1 MADLVK
7 VYTKEDIDKFSLE
20 ELEKTLK
27 TLENVRRSQGPYV
40 SQPNYAATMTSIKK
54 ALGKPSAP
62 DYEIDLYVRQR
73 IADIKNSNKPQNVK
87 GAMQAVKNKVKGA
100 IQAVK
105 NTGQKLS
112 GPAEQTVK
120 PVYDNNKKT
129 ELTGGRFVP
138 EQEQPKYN
146 DTDRQMTMQTGG
158 RVTKAPE
165 SVKQET
171 GYKTNAEL
179 DKEVS
184 LGHNVSGPLPKLSHK
199 PEKTL
204 QKGAGDNV
212 NGGGSGEDGDN
223 KSVRKSSQHS
233 LWGNTDE
240 VITDEIA
247 REYYNNSK
255 PVVQDYMSDPK
266 YQTDPEL
273 AAQQA
278 AIAAHNVIKGTP
290 STNMNGKTANQTLR
304 LSRLTDALNN
314 RVWTA
319 PVTGGYATETYGTA
333 DISNPT
339 GYKREAIET
348 ADTRQQQ
355 RLEQYEAAAR
365 DLDFNILKL
374 QQQYNLMKAQ
384 GADTTQLN
392 LWYQTAYQGM
402 MQQFGQN
409 LYHWQQQTDLKYN
422 VQKAHTIRNLNHRN
436 PEAASYLTAILGA
449 GVVNNIID
457 ADYNQA
463 MADIMNDPSLT
474 WQKKMAAVQLLT
486 ADMVQAP
493 MSQIT
498 GALEG
503 IMPGIKEVA
512 KTASPF
518 GGNKD
523 ASN

>member
-1 MADLVK
+1 MGKKVTVANVEYTRNDLQK
-7 VYTKEDIDKFSLE
+7 MTDE
-20 ELEKTLK
+20 ELRAYSELVNKKYSATD
-27 TLENVRRSQGPYV
+27 
-40 SQPNYAATMTSIKK
+40 PNIVATMKNAGYTDFNKFAAALLGAVNSGRKGTVFEQVLTDNAAEDKK
-54 ALGKPSAP
+54 NPGVEYGTAQKVAADVVNHTVAPVIAAGVAAGK
-62 DYEIDLYVRQR
+62 
-73 IADIKNSNKPQNVK
+73 
-87 GAMQAVKNKVKGA
+87 
-100 IQAVK
+100 
-105 NTGQKLS
+105 
-112 GPAEQTVK
+112 TVK
-120 PVYDNNKKT
+120 KGIEFAKDLAPTISKKGVLPTPYDGKKDS
-129 ELTGGRFVP
+129 
-138 EQEQPKYN
+138 
-146 DTDRQMTMQTGG
+146 DTNE
-158 RVTKAPE
+158 A
-165 SVKQET
+165 
-171 GYKTNAEL
+171 
-179 DKEVS
+179 S
-184 LGHNVSGPLPKLSHK
+184 LGNDISGPLPQLSQK
-199 PEKTL
+199 PKNVL
-204 QKGAGDNV
+204 QKGASD
-212 NGGGSGEDGDN
+212 GGGGEGGDN
-223 KSVRKSSQHS
+223 KNVRKSNQHS

-247 REYYNNSK
+247 KEYYNRSK
-255 PVVQDYMSDPK
+255 PIVQDYMSDPK
-266 YQTDPEL
+266 YQADPEL

-333 DISNPT
+333 DMSNPT

-348 ADTRQQQ
+348 ADTRQQK

-384 GADTTQLN
+384 GADTAQLN

-422 VQKAHTIRNLNHRN
+422 VQKAWTIRNLNHRN

-503 IMPGIKEVA
+503 IIPGIQEVA
-512 KTASPF
+512 KTVSPF
-518 GGNKD
+518 GGNKN

>member
-1 MADLVK
+1 MGKKVTVANVEYTRNDLQK
-7 VYTKEDIDKFSLE
+7 MTDE
-20 ELEKTLK
+20 ELRAYSELVNKKYSATD
-27 TLENVRRSQGPYV
+27 
-40 SQPNYAATMTSIKK
+40 PNIVATMKNAGYTNFNKFAAALLGAVNSGRKGTVFEQILTDNAAEDKK
-54 ALGKPSAP
+54 NPGVEYGTVQKVAADVVNHTAAPLIAAGVAAGK
-62 DYEIDLYVRQR
+62 
-73 IADIKNSNKPQNVK
+73 
-87 GAMQAVKNKVKGA
+87 
-100 IQAVK
+100 
-105 NTGQKLS
+105 
-112 GPAEQTVK
+112 TVK
-120 PVYDNNKKT
+120 KGVEFAKDLAPTFVEVATQNAPSTGAAGTSVHASKISEKGVLPTPYDGKN
-129 ELTGGRFVP
+129 GS
-138 EQEQPKYN
+138 
-146 DTDRQMTMQTGG
+146 DTNE
-158 RVTKAPE
+158 A
-165 SVKQET
+165 
-171 GYKTNAEL
+171 
-179 DKEVS
+179 S
-184 LGHNVSGPLPKLSHK
+184 LGNNVSGPLPKK

-204 QKGAGDNV
+204 QKGASGNA
-212 NGGGSGEDGDN
+212 NGGGSGEDVDN
-223 KSVRKSSQHS
+223 KGVRKSNRHS

-247 REYYNNSK
+247 REYYNRSK
-255 PVVQDYMSDPK
+255 PIVQDYMSDPK
-266 YQTDPEL
+266 YQADPEL

-278 AIAAHNVIKGTP
+278 AIAANNVIKGTP
-290 STNMNGKTANQTLR
+290 GTNMNNKTANQTLR

-333 DISNPT
+333 DMSNPT
-339 GYKREAIET
+339 GYKREATET

-384 GADTTQLN
+384 GADTAQLN
-392 LWYQTAYQGM
+392 LWYQTAYQGL

-409 LYHWQQQTDLKYN
+409 MYHWQQQTDLKYN
-422 VQKAHTIRNLNHRN
+422 VQKAWTIRNLNHRN

-503 IMPGIKEVA
+503 IIPGIKEVA

>member
-7 VYTKEDIDKFSLE
+7 VYTKDDVDKFSLE
-20 ELEKTLK
+20 DLEKTLK
-27 TLENVRRSQGPYV
+27 TLENVRKSQGPYV
-40 SQPNYAATMTSIKK
+40 SQPNYDATMAKIKE
-54 ALGKPSAP
+54 ALGKPNAL
-62 DYEIDLYVRQR
+62 DNEVDLYVKQR
-73 IADIKNSNKPQNVK
+73 IANIKNENTSQIAK
-87 GAMQAVKNKVKGA
+87 GAAQA
-100 IQAVK
+100 
-105 NTGQKLS
+105 LS
-112 GPAEQTVK
+112 GTAEQTVK

-138 EQEQPKYN
+138 EQEQPQYTAEDK
-146 DTDRQMTMQTGG
+146 QMSMQTGG

-165 SVKQET
+165 TVKRET
-171 GYKTNAEL
+171 GYKTNAEM
-179 DKEVS
+179 DAEAS
-184 LGHNVSGPLPKLSHK
+184 LGNNVSGPLPQLSKK

-204 QKGAGDNV
+204 QKGSGGNT
-212 NGGGSGEDGDN
+212 NGGGGEDNSGN
-223 KSVRKSSQHS
+223 GVRKSNQHS

-240 VITDEIA
+240 VITDEISK
-247 REYYNNSK
+247 EYYNRSK
-255 PVVQDYMSDPK
+255 PIVQDYMSDPK
-266 YQTDPEL
+266 YQADPEL

-290 STNMNGKTANQTLR
+290 GTNMNGKTANQTLR

-333 DISNPT
+333 DMSNPT

-384 GADTTQLN
+384 GADTAQLN

-409 LYHWQQQTDLKYN
+409 MYHWQQQTDLRYD
-422 VQKAHTIRNLNHRN
+422 VQKAWTIRNLNHRN
-436 PEAASYLTAILGA
+436 PEAASYLSAILGA
-449 GVVNNIID
+449 GVVDSILD
-457 ADYNQA
+457 ADYKQA
-463 MADIMNDPSLT
+463 MADIMNDPNLT
-474 WQKKMAAVQLLT
+474 WQKKMAAVQVLT

-503 IMPGIKEVA
+503 IIPGIQDVV
-512 KTASPF
+512 KTVSPF